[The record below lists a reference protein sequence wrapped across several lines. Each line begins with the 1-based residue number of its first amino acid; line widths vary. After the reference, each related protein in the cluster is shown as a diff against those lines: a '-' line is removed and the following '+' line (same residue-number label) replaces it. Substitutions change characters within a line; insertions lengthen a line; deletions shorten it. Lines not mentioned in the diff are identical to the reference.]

1 MARPESFE
9 LPALWLAARRSI
21 QLSFRGR
28 TAMRIYDYGEI
39 RRAFGLAA
47 LLPVTIAPEIHL
59 R

>member
-1 MARPESFE
+1 
-9 LPALWLAARRSI
+9 
-21 QLSFRGR
+21 
-28 TAMRIYDYGEI
+28 MRIYDYGEI